1 MRVLPARGFMVPSFL
16 KPLAAKLPVR
26 VGNVRNTFL
35 NVMGK
40 SMSEV
45 VLKMQGIIKDFPG
58 VRALNNVNFEARS
71 GELLA
76 LMGENGAGKST
87 LMKVLSGV
95 WPYPTY
101 EGDIYLRG
109 EKVRFANTKEAEAAG
124 IGIIYQELNLIPG
137 LSVAENIFLDRQF
150 TDAKGRINWNQT
162 FAETQKLLTELGI
175 NDIRPTDLVQNITVG
190 KQQMVEIAKA
200 LSLKAE
206 ILVLD
211 EPTSALTDKEVKDLF
226 RIIRKL
232 KADGVCMCYISHKM
246 EEIEQI
252 ADRIAVLRDGQTI
265 GEVTPIAD
273 ITLDQI
279 IARMVGRDIKDMFPK
294 VEFTPGEVTL
304 EVDNLSVTNPDL
316 PGSYLVKNASF
327 VARKGEIL
335 GISGLMGAGRTELV
349 GGVFGAYP
357 DQTTGEVKLNG
368 QKLDIKSPKD
378 AIDAGI
384 ALLTED
390 RKALGLFLDKSISF
404 NTTISSLET
413 ISSKVLGIINTQQER
428 KIVKEYVDQL
438 GVKTP
443 SIDTVI
449 GTLSGGNQQKVI
461 LGKWLNSRPDVFIL
475 DEPTRGIDIGAKVEI
490 YKLLNELVQQGVTV
504 IMISSELPEVLG
516 MCDRILV
523 MCEGEIVSNFERDDA
538 KKEAI
543 MAYATGSA

>member
-1 MRVLPARGFMVPSFL
+1 
-16 KPLAAKLPVR
+16 
-26 VGNVRNTFL
+26 
-35 NVMGK
+35 
-40 SMSEV
+40 MSDV
-45 VLKMQGIIKDFPG
+45 VLEMKGIIKDFPG

-95 WPYPTY
+95 WPHPTY
-101 EGDIYLRG
+101 EGDIFLRG
-109 EKVRFANTKEAEAAG
+109 KKVQFANTKEAEEAG

-137 LSVAENIFLDRQF
+137 LTVAENIFLDRQF
-150 TDAKGRINWNQT
+150 TDSKGKINWNQT
-162 FAETQKLLTELGI
+162 FSETQKILTDLGM
-175 NDIRPTDLVQNITVG
+175 NDIKPTDLVQNITVG

-200 LSLKAE
+200 LSQKAK

-211 EPTSALTDKEVKDLF
+211 EPTSALTDKEVKELF

-246 EEIEQI
+246 EEIEQV
-252 ADRIAVLRDGQTI
+252 ADRIAILRDGETI
-265 GEVTPIAD
+265 GGVTPIAD

-294 VEFTPGEVTL
+294 IEFEPGEITL
-304 EVDNLSVTNPDL
+304 EVNNLTVVNPDL
-316 PGSYLVKNASF
+316 PGVFKVKNASF

-349 GGVFGAYP
+349 EGIFGAYP
-357 DQTTGEVKLNG
+357 QHTTGEVKLNG
-368 QKLDIKSPKD
+368 EKLDIKSPKD
-378 AIDAGI
+378 AIEAGI

-390 RKALGLFLDKSISF
+390 RKALGLFLDKSIAF

-413 ISSKVLGIINTQQER
+413 ISSQVLGIINTQQER
-428 KIVKEYVDQL
+428 KIVREYVDQL

-490 YKLLNELVQQGVTV
+490 YKLLNELVQQGVTI

-523 MCEGEIVSNFERDDA
+523 MCEGEIVSNFARDEA

-543 MAYATGSA
+543 MAHATGSA